1 MRKQK
6 MKKLN
11 NILYIT
17 SPDAYLSLDG
27 ETVKIKI
34 GDDKEKRIP
43 FHNLEGIITFG
54 YAGASPGLMHA
65 CAQRNIALTFLSSHG
80 RFLARVNGEQ
90 YGNVVLRKKQYR
102 ISDSEMESLAIAKN
116 MLIGKIYNAK
126 WVLARVVRD
135 HAMRVDV
142 NAIKNAASIMQEC
155 LCVLQSANDHKMLL
169 GFEGKAA
176 VAYFGVL
183 DELILQQKDVFFFHG
198 RNKRPPE
205 DNVNALLSFGYTL
218 LSHDCA
224 SACESVGLDA
234 YVGFLHQD
242 RPGRISLALDLME
255 ELRAIMVDRFVIT
268 LINKK
273 ILTSAHFIKKENNAV
288 LLNEEGRRIF
298 LATWQNKKNEQI
310 THPYLK
316 EKIEWGMVPFVQ
328 AQLLARYLRGDLD
341 EYAPFL
347 WK

>member
-27 ETVKIKI
+27 ETVKIQI

-155 LCVLQSANDHKMLL
+155 LCDLQSANDHKMLL

-242 RPGRISLALDLME
+242 LPGRISLALDLME

-288 LLNEEGRRIF
+288 LLNKEGRRIF

-316 EKIEWGMVPFVQ
+316 EKIEWGMGRT
-328 AQLLARYLRGDLD
+328 L
-341 EYAPFL
+341 
-347 WK
+347 

>member
-27 ETVKIKI
+27 ETVKIQI

-54 YAGASPGLMHA
+54 YAGASPDLMHA

-142 NAIKNAASIMQEC
+142 NAIKNAVSIMQEC
-155 LCVLQSANDHKMLL
+155 L
-169 GFEGKAA
+169 
-176 VAYFGVL
+176 
-183 DELILQQKDVFFFHG
+183 
-198 RNKRPPE
+198 
-205 DNVNALLSFGYTL
+205 
-218 LSHDCA
+218 
-224 SACESVGLDA
+224 
-234 YVGFLHQD
+234 
-242 RPGRISLALDLME
+242 
-255 ELRAIMVDRFVIT
+255 
-268 LINKK
+268 
-273 ILTSAHFIKKENNAV
+273 
-288 LLNEEGRRIF
+288 
-298 LATWQNKKNEQI
+298 
-310 THPYLK
+310 
-316 EKIEWGMVPFVQ
+316 
-328 AQLLARYLRGDLD
+328 
-341 EYAPFL
+341 
-347 WK
+347 